1 MQPNKS
7 TLALPKPYLCSVP
20 GSCAENTLLVRL
32 PEIARRIIPENQFP
46 AEINHRLAA
55 FIAEL
60 PDSLVQDIQDQTAP
74 DQDLWIQYLKPYQG
88 LTWRDLS
95 FFVCENTFYRGILQ
109 AVRYFQPGP
118 TQFDDPYRYQKK
130 MGLETS
136 LPGIQSLAARA
147 EVWLEPN
154 FPASDALNEAIELNL
169 WSNRADLSLWPA
181 GAEGTLSNSQLQQA
195 VDFLV
200 VNQLPDLV
208 SAILNSGTGL
218 RRIDFLID
226 NAGYELVCD
235 LAFSDYLINRD
246 LAGQIH
252 FHLKAHPTFVSDALV
267 QDVNTTIDFL
277 CQQADEKITRLGNR
291 LAGAVAQQKLV
302 LQNSF
307 FWNSPL
313 AGWQAPT
320 TLQSELAQAA
330 LVISKGDANYRRLVG
345 DLHWPETTP
354 FEQIL
359 AYFPTRLAALRT
371 TKSEVIAGLHPGQL
385 AELNRQDPSWRTN
398 GRWGLVQVMS
408 GRLS

>member
-1 MQPNKS
+1 MEPYKP
-7 TLALPKPYLCSVP
+7 TLPLPDPYSCSEP
-20 GSCAENTLLVRL
+20 GSFAENTLLVRL

-46 AEINHRLAA
+46 AEINQRLSA

-60 PDSLVQDIQDQTAP
+60 PDSRIQNIQDLAAP
-74 DQDLWIQYLKPYQG
+74 DQELWHQYLKPYQG
-88 LTWRDLS
+88 LAWRDLS

-118 TQFDDPYRYQKK
+118 TQFVDPYRYQKK
-130 MGLETS
+130 LGLETS
-136 LPGIQSLAARA
+136 LPSIQSLAARA
-147 EVWLEPN
+147 EIWLAPD
-154 FPASDALNEAIELNL
+154 FPASDALNELIELNL

-181 GAEGTLSNSQLQQA
+181 CAEGTLSNSHLQQA
-195 VDFLV
+195 ADFLV

-218 RRIDFLID
+218 PRIDFLID

-235 LAFSDYLINRD
+235 LAFSDYLISRK

-252 FHLKAHPTFVSDALV
+252 FHLKAHPTFVSDALI
-267 QDVNTTIDFL
+267 QDVNTIIAFL
-277 CQQADEKITRLGNR
+277 CRQTDQKIARLGNR
-291 LAGAVAQQKLV
+291 LAQAVAGEKLI
-302 LQNSF
+302 LQSSY

-313 AGWQAPT
+313 PGWDAPAD
-320 TLQSELAQAA
+320 LQNELAQAA

-371 TKSEVIAGLHPGQL
+371 TKSEVIIGLRPSQA
-385 AELNRQDPSWRTN
+385 AELNPRDPSWRTN
-398 GRWGLVQVMS
+398 GKWGLIQFKS
-408 GRLS
+408 